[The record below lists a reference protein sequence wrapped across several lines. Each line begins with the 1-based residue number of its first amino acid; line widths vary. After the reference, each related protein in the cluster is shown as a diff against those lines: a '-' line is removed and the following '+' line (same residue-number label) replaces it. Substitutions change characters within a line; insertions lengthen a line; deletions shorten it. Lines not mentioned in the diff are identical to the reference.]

1 MYPPSTRL
9 SLVPAHVPSS
19 RVVQEP
25 MITIEHPQHSRAAQL
40 FARNVSLGT
49 ALDMHLC
56 DATAEDFELQAR
68 LTKSFEAAI
77 REMKDPRLSGLHI
90 GLALLDMA
98 RVQMLMYADDDPFG
112 HEL

>member
-1 MYPPSTRL
+1 MHPPSTRL
-9 SLVPAHVPSS
+9 SLVPPHAPSLQAAPKPAI
-19 RVVQEP
+19 V
-25 MITIEHPQHSRAAQL
+25 IEHPHYSKAAQL

-56 DATAEDFELQAR
+56 DATAEDFELQTK
-68 LTKSFEAAI
+68 LTKAFQAAI
-77 REMKDPRLSGLHI
+77 REMNDPRLSGLHI

-112 HEL
+112 H